1 MEKGE
6 TKVHFKL
13 YKAGR
18 QWLVASIAIVGLGI
32 ATSPL
37 FIKQS
42 ADTQTVYAASQDE
55 QDMGTPGP
63 DEVGLNQQA
72 ALDTV
77 EVSSPEGQNV
87 KPSVVSNS
95 AKVTDQQGKTLIDQP
110 QPVTVN
116 DTAVGDSDAT
126 AAVDSNDVN
135 SNPTP
140 TTEVP
145 AADATDQSTVVTVEG
160 QRLDDLKNSFT
171 YHTSTPN
178 PAAGI
183 KDDGQ
188 VVLTAD
194 AGRQSGNLTLNN
206 QIDLA
211 YDFDLTGTITIGTG
225 DGVAIGFHTGNTDE
239 VGRNGG
245 ALGFAGLG
253 NAFGWKADTYNNS
266 NGGQNDN
273 DTTVINGQKVPYFGP
288 DPQGYRRFGAF
299 AHTGDNGITIE
310 TNGASAQ
317 SIDPSFDT
325 IHVHYEAAAQLL
337 TIELSQSSR
346 PGAILKWT
354 ENIEHEIPK
363 NRLVSF
369 FIAGS
374 NGDAHSKQGFKLN
387 RFTYNAVGVA
397 HVEYRDEAGA
407 LLLKG
412 DDIHGIIGRT
422 VTVLG
427 TPEYQRAI
435 AFLKT
440 PEQGGYVPV
449 NINDQGNVTFQRTHP
464 ETLTITMKK
473 QYEATIHFVDDAENT
488 QQADLGAKQITWT
501 DGAPLEHMD
510 DVNRQLTRL
519 MQAGYQ
525 LVEDTR
531 PNDGAYAPG
540 ANYTLHFIHQTKVI
554 AQPQVTRTITYQGLP
569 ADKAIAPVTQTATY
583 EVTKDLVTDAEFDA
597 TFTLPEVV
605 TPSVTGYTADASVV
619 SAFTSTT
626 GGQPTDVVV
635 TYTAQPQPITINFV
649 DRDTQTTLKTLVLTR
664 DNGVV
669 SFDQVLGQ
677 APIGYR
683 VDLSTN
689 DWDQAT
695 NTYTIGLYNV
705 QALEDNFHQAVDDFT
720 NAIKT
725 AITFK
730 IVDRDSQ
737 ATLKTFLI
745 PRNENGIVPFD
756 KVMAQI
762 PAGYRLDLTA
772 NAWDPGTNTYT
783 LSLYNVQ
790 ALEDKVK
797 QTVADFTNAIKTA
810 ITFKLVDPDTNVT
823 LKTFLIPRNGNGIV
837 PFDKVV
843 AQIPAG
849 YRLDLT
855 ANAWDPDTNTY
866 TLGLYNVQTLEDKV
880 KQTVADFTN
889 AIKTAITFK
898 LVDRDSQASLKTF
911 LIPRNERGIVP
922 FDKVVAQIPAGYR
935 LDLTTN
941 AWDPDTNT
949 YTLGLYN
956 VQTLEDKVSQAVA
969 DFTNA
974 IKTAI
979 TFKFVDRDT
988 NTTLKTLLIPRNE
1001 AGIVPVDKVLAQIPA
1016 GYRMAFTTNDWDQ
1029 ATNTYTISLYNV
1041 QTLEDKVNQAVA
1053 DFTNAIKTAI
1063 TFKFV
1068 DRDTNVTLKTFLI
1081 PRNENGIVPFDKVL
1095 AQIPAGYR
1103 LDLTTNAWNQATNTY
1118 TLSLYNVQALEEK
1131 LNQTISDFKQA
1142 IKTAITFK
1150 LVDRDSQA
1158 TLKTFLIPRNENGI
1172 VPFDKVLAQIP
1183 AGYRMALAFN
1193 AWDQATNTYTIV
1205 IYNVKTD
1212 GKKAN
1217 PNKGQPG
1224 GAISAV
1230 TKTIEVNLIDG
1241 TTGAVIQ
1248 HLSYVIGINSR
1259 LPMAKVKATLPTGYR
1274 IDQARSWRDPQTGTY
1289 NLVLVK
1295 VIDSRKLAQS
1305 TLNGAVKVTESPALV
1320 DTSAALPATGDRDNA
1335 TASAVGLVA
1344 VIGALFGLAGTLA
1357 RKRE

>member
-42 ADTQTVYAASQDE
+42 ADTQTVYADSQDE

-63 DEVGLNQQA
+63 DEVGLNQQDNIDA
-72 ALDTV
+72 D
-77 EVSSPEGQNV
+77 EVSSPKGQNANYAV
-87 KPSVVSNS
+87 ASNS
-95 AKVTDQQGKTLIDQP
+95 AKETDQQGKTIIDQP
-110 QPVTVN
+110 QPVAVN
-116 DTAVGDSDAT
+116 NAAVADSDAA
-126 AAVDSNDVN
+126 AAVDSNAAN

-140 TTEVP
+140 TTEAP
-145 AADATDQSTVVTVEG
+145 ATNATDQSTVVTVEG
-160 QRLDDLKNSFT
+160 KQLDDLKNSFT

-178 PAAGI
+178 SAAGI

-206 QIDLA
+206 QIDLD
-211 YDFDLTGTITIGTG
+211 YDFDLTGTITIGAG
-225 DGVAIGFHTGNTDE
+225 DGVLIGFHTGNTDE

-245 ALGFAGLG
+245 SLGFAGLG

-310 TNGASAQ
+310 TNAASAQ
-317 SIDPSFDT
+317 AIDPSYDT
-325 IHVHYEAAAQLL
+325 IHVHYEAAAKLL
-337 TIELSQSSR
+337 TIELSQSSQL
-346 PGAILKWT
+346 GAVLKWT

-374 NGDAHSKQGFKLN
+374 TGDAHSKQGFKLN

-397 HVEYRDEAGA
+397 HVEYRDETGA

-427 TPEYQRAI
+427 TPEYQQAI

-488 QQADLGAKQITWT
+488 QQANLGAKQITWT
-501 DGAPLEHMD
+501 DGAPIEHMD

-531 PNDGAYAPG
+531 PNDGGYAPG

-583 EVTKDLVTDAEFDA
+583 EVTKDLVTGAVFDT

-635 TYTAQPQPITINFV
+635 TYTTQPQPITINFV

-705 QALEDNFHQAVDDFT
+705 QALEDKFNQAVGDFT

-730 IVDRDSQ
+730 FIDRDTN

-756 KVMAQI
+756 KVVAQI
-762 PAGYRLDLTA
+762 PAGYRLDLTT
-772 NAWDPGTNTYT
+772 NAWDPTTNTYT
-783 LSLYNVQ
+783 LGLYNVQ
-790 ALEDKVK
+790 ALEDRVK
-797 QTVADFTNAIKTA
+797 QAVADFTNAIKTA
-810 ITFKLVDPDTNVT
+810 ITFKFVDRDSQAT
-823 LKTFLIPRNGNGIV
+823 LKTFLIPRNENGIV

-855 ANAWDPDTNTY
+855 ANAWDPVTNTY
-866 TLGLYNVQTLEDKV
+866 TLSLYNVQALEDKV
-880 KQTVADFTN
+880 K
-889 AIKTAITFK
+889 
-898 LVDRDSQASLKTF
+898 
-911 LIPRNERGIVP
+911 
-922 FDKVVAQIPAGYR
+922 
-935 LDLTTN
+935 
-941 AWDPDTNT
+941 
-949 YTLGLYN
+949 
-956 VQTLEDKVSQAVA
+956 QAVA

-988 NTTLKTLLIPRNE
+988 NATLKTLLIPRNE
-1001 AGIVPVDKVLAQIPA
+1001 DGIVPVDKVLAQIPA
-1016 GYRMAFTTNDWDQ
+1016 GYRMALTTNDWNQ
-1029 ATNTYTISLYNV
+1029 VTNTYTISLYNV
-1041 QTLEDKVNQAVA
+1041 QALEDKVSQAVA

-1063 TFKFV
+1063 TFKLV
-1068 DRDTNVTLKTFLI
+1068 DRDTNVTLKTFII

-1103 LDLTTNAWNQATNTY
+1103 LDLTTNAWDQATNTY

-1142 IKTAITFK
+1142 IQTAITFK
-1150 LVDRDSQA
+1150 LVDRDTKA

-1172 VPFDKVLAQIP
+1172 VLFDKVLAQIP

-1193 AWDQATNTYTIV
+1193 VWDQATNTYTIV
-1205 IYNVKTD
+1205 IYNVRSDEKTT
-1212 GKKAN
+1212 N
-1217 PNKGQPG
+1217 PDKGQPG
-1224 GAISAV
+1224 GEISAV

-1241 TTGAVIQ
+1241 TTGAAIK
-1248 HLSYVIGINSR
+1248 HLSFVIGINSR
-1259 LPMAKVKATLPTGYR
+1259 LPMAKVKAAIPTGYR

-1289 NLVLVK
+1289 NFVLVK
-1295 VIDSRKLAQS
+1295 VIASRKLAQS
-1305 TLNGAVKVTESPALV
+1305 TLKGAVKVTAPSTPVA
-1320 DTSAALPATGDRDNA
+1320 TSAALPATGDRDNA
-1335 TASAVGLVA
+1335 TASVVGLVA
-1344 VIGALFGLAGTLA
+1344 VIGALFGLAGTQA